1 MRVDRLTA
9 TLSREQT
16 PAPLKYALSLLG
28 LMSPRLRLPL
38 VELADS
44 AKADVAA
51 AMRIIEED
59 DKLSPVNGFAP
70 GIQPPDSIH

>member
-1 MRVDRLTA
+1 MRVGRLTA
-9 TLSREQT
+9 TLTREPT

-44 AKADVAA
+44 AKAEVAA

-59 DKLSPVNGFAP
+59 GKPSPVNMP
-70 GIQPPDSIH
+70 PSIQPPDFIH